1 MTASLPSG
9 VWPAMVTPFT
19 DSRDVDWQSLDR
31 LVEWYLN
38 TGADGLFPVS
48 LSSEMYELTDAER
61 VSIVERVVDVA
72 DGRVPVIA
80 TGTFGRQ
87 ISDEAAFVRRLS
99 DTGADAI
106 VVNAA
111 EMAAAAETDE
121 QWAAR
126 IEQLLALT
134 DGIPLGLYECPIPYH
149 RLVST
154 KTLRDV
160 AATDRFVFVK
170 DTCCD
175 SELLAERV
183 NAVAATSIGLYN
195 ANAPLLLESL
205 RNGADGY
212 CGIAANFYP
221 GLLSWLCENYSTD
234 PNVAAAL
241 GRFLSIA
248 DYLVR
253 AEYPGG
259 AKRYL
264 ARKGVIETVHCRSTS
279 DSVSEDHLATL
290 DALESEIEDW
300 RDRLGIVPVSD

>member
-1 MTASLPSG
+1 
-9 VWPAMVTPFT
+9 MVTPFT

-38 TGADGLFPVS
+38 AGADGLFPVS
-48 LSSEMYELTDAER
+48 LSGEMYDLTDVER
-61 VSIVERVVDVA
+61 VSVVERVVDVV

-80 TGTFGRQ
+80 TGTFDRPIDAQ
-87 ISDEAAFVRRLS
+87 AAFVRRLA
-99 DTGADAI
+99 DAGADAV

-121 QWAAR
+121 RWTAR
-126 IEQLLALT
+126 IEHLLAET
-134 DGIPLGLYECPIPYH
+134 DEIPLGLYECPVPYH

-154 KTLRDV
+154 EALRGV
-160 AATDRFVFVK
+160 AATERFVFVK

-175 SELLAERV
+175 GELLAERAD
-183 NAVAATSIGLYN
+183 AVSGTPVGLYN
-195 ANAPLLLESL
+195 ANAPLLLASL
-205 RNGADGY
+205 RDGADGY

-221 GLLSWLCENYSTD
+221 GLLSWLCENHEAEPD
-234 PNVAAAL
+234 VAAAL

-253 AEYPGG
+253 EKYPGG

-264 ARKGVIETVHCRSTS
+264 ARKGIIETANCRSAS
-279 DSVSEDHLATL
+279 ASVPEDHLATFDAL
-290 DALESEIEDW
+290 DAEIEGW
-300 RDRLGIVPVSD
+300 RGRLGLDPVSD